1 MWFYPNR
8 FDVLVEGLAQRIS
21 ARFPPVIA
29 NDPERAVPQ
38 KRIEEILRETLSA
51 TLQAER
57 ETHIGFLRRI
67 SLRGAFRRALR
78 ETGYEEKF
86 VDFAADRF
94 IEQLTRKGE

>member
-38 KRIEEILRETLSA
+38 KRIEEILQETLSA

-57 ETHIGFLRRI
+57 ETHIGILRRI
-67 SLRGAFRRALR
+67 SLRSTFKRALR

-86 VDFAADRF
+86 VDFAADKF
-94 IEQLTRKGE
+94 IERLTRKSE